1 MRQTVTPLLDALWR
15 KQRELGWNDSTLA
28 RELGLSQGAVSN
40 LKRGARHGSS
50 RTTQAIL
57 TRFPEL
63 LGYLLPTEHP
73 PPRRVSA

>member
-1 MRQTVTPLLDALWR
+1 MTPLLDALWR
-15 KQRELGWNDSTLA
+15 TQKELGWNDVRLA
-28 RELGLSQGAVSN
+28 RELGLSQGAISH
-40 LKRGARHGSS
+40 LKHGTRRGSS

-57 TRFPEL
+57 ARFPEL